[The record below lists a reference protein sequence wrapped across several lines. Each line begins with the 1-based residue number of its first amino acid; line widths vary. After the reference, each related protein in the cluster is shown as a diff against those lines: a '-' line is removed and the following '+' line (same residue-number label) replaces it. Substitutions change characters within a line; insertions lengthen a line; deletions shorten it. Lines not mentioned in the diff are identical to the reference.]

1 MSLPSLETL
10 TNFDQIM
17 STLEKDIE
25 LTLLKEK
32 MEHMKERRRV
42 AVRKYM
48 KKLRE
53 TDESFREKEKIRR
66 KKWYEDHREEI
77 LQKQKNSHKKDPEKD
92 KKYYAKL
99 KERMEADPELK
110 EKILEDQRR
119 RDKIRRELLKAKKM
133 AEQLEQITEN
143 DQKAIQ
149 LL

>member
-1 MSLPSLETL
+1 M
-10 TNFDQIM
+10 NN
-17 STLEKDIE
+17 LEKDIE

-32 MEHMKERRRV
+32 MEHMKEQRRV

-53 TDESFREKEKIRR
+53 TDESFREKEKIRK

-77 LQKQKNSHKKDPEKD
+77 IQKQKNSPNKDPEKD

-99 KERMEADPELK
+99 KERMDSDPELK
-110 EKILEDQRR
+110 QKILEDQRR
-119 RDKIRRELLKAKKM
+119 RGKIYRELLKAKKM
-133 AEQLEQITEN
+133 AGQLEQIPEN
-143 DQKAIQ
+143 KELGLQ

>member
-1 MSLPSLETL
+1 M
-10 TNFDQIM
+10 NN
-17 STLEKDIE
+17 LEKDIE

-32 MEHMKERRRV
+32 MEHMKEQRRV

-53 TDESFREKEKIRR
+53 TDESFREKEKIR

-77 LQKQKNSHKKDPEKD
+77 LQKQKNSPNKDQEKD

-99 KERMEADPELK
+99 KERMEADSELK
-110 EKILEDQRR
+110 QKVLEDQRR
-119 RDKIRRELLKAKKM
+119 RGKIYRELLKAKKM
-133 AEQLEQITEN
+133 AGQLEQITEN
-143 DQKAIQ
+143 KEVGLQ

>member
-1 MSLPSLETL
+1 MSQPSLEKL
-10 TNFDQIM
+10 FNFDQIM
-17 STLEKDIE
+17 NNVEKDIE
-25 LTLLKEK
+25 LTLLKQK
-32 MEHMKERRRV
+32 MEQMKERRRV

-77 LQKQKNSHKKDPEKD
+77 LQKQKERSKDPEKD
-92 KKYYAKL
+92 KRYYAKL
-99 KERMEADPELK
+99 KERMESDPELK

-119 RDKIRRELLKAKKM
+119 RGRIYREMLKAKKM
-133 AEQLEQITEN
+133 AEQLESIDETKQL
-143 DQKAIQ
+143 Q

>member
-1 MSLPSLETL
+1 MSLSFLDK
-10 TNFDQIM
+10 FDEIM
-17 STLEKDIE
+17 DNLEKDIE

-32 MEHMKERRRV
+32 MEQMKERRRV

-77 LQKQKNSHKKDPEKD
+77 LQKQKERSKDPEKD
-92 KKYYAKL
+92 KRYYAKL
-99 KERMEADPELK
+99 KERMESDPELK

-119 RDKIRRELLKAKKM
+119 RGRIYREMLKAKKM
-133 AEQLEQITEN
+133 AEQLESIDETKQL
-143 DQKAIQ
+143 Q

>member
-1 MSLPSLETL
+1 MSLPSLD
-10 TNFDQIM
+10 NFDQIM

-42 AVRKYM
+42 AVRKYL

-66 KKWYEDHREEI
+66 KKWYEDHREQI
-77 LQKQKNSHKKDPEKD
+77 LQKQKNSPNKDPEKD